1 MFLPKTHKN
10 PGWSHDCLDPDI
22 TVEKPQ
28 FNKLLYYTPQKN
40 KSSRSKKRKFIQNVT
55 SMYVYSINTWKKD
68 QHLFK
73 TMKKLSM
80 PFFHH
85 FSIGPTWS
93 NFFALRWWPSVPI
106 SPGGPALVAHRIE
119 LRIVPSYRI
128 ITATVGDL
136 DSTTAPFHT
145 FPLHWTTPPQ
155 RLRSCCVK
163 AVRDMWARWRWTGLG
178 AWILGWPGFQGK
190 LGFSMAMSPKIFTN
204 SQKIGERFQQ
214 ETDFSGIREKKIWIY
229 YDLLL
234 NMKLSPRVTKNLVI
248 FFKEKWGKNWSLAG
262 WRPLSGGVIDWD
274 ILIYIALILMHIG

>member
-1 MFLPKTHKN
+1 MIFHSKLWDFPSIPWVLHILSNNMSLYHPWDVPPQDSQK
-10 PGWSHDCLDPDI
+10 PWMVPWLFDPL
-22 TVEKPQ
+22 KSPQ
-28 FNKLLYYTPQKN
+28 FNKLLYYTPQKS

-73 TMKKLSM
+73 TYSKTPEKNAVFP
-80 PFFHH
+80 PFFDRSSMVQL
-85 FSIGPTWS
+85 FLS
-93 NFFALRWWPSVPI
+93 LRWWPSVPI

-119 LRIVPSYRI
+119 LRRVPSCRI

-163 AVRDMWARWRWTGLG
+163 AVRDTWARWRWTGLG
-178 AWILGWPGFQGK
+178 AWMLGWPGFQGK

-214 ETDFSGIREKKIWIY
+214 ETDFFRNSRKNVWIY
-229 YDLLL
+229 MDLL
-234 NMKLSPRVTKNLVI
+234 
-248 FFKEKWGKNWSLAG
+248 W
-262 WRPLSGGVIDWD
+262 
-274 ILIYIALILMHIG
+274 IYS